1 MGWKKILTHYNLHKL
16 YCAGL
21 PPKPS
26 PFALRPPNC
35 LRADVSYFLC
45 CTSLF
50 LVQQRKYWTSA
61 CRKPPNWLHSKIF
74 LHFDNQTW
82 SWIHRQCSQQGFTWG
97 APQPPLFN
105 IGTSEK
111 LKGDKIIRISQCT
124 SLATAGHTAT
134 RGKRRRNFPYST
146 PPPFP
151 FFALVMYAC
160 WQKNPDRMPAFYC
173 WKSFPSNNFPF
184 IL

>member
-1 MGWKKILTHYNLHKL
+1 MGSFFRGRLGGEDGGEEEVVEPMGWKKILTLYNLHKL

-97 APQPPLFN
+97 APQPLLFN

-111 LKGDKIIRISQCT
+111 LKGDKIIRISQVDCRIYRN
-124 SLATAGHTAT
+124 AG
-134 RGKRRRNFPYST
+134 
-146 PPPFP
+146 
-151 FFALVMYAC
+151 
-160 WQKNPDRMPAFYC
+160 
-173 WKSFPSNNFPF
+173 
-184 IL
+184 